1 MPISLRL
8 SDDGTRLETR
18 GIQRGTHIVYTV
30 RPGDTLYSIANQF
43 GTSVPAVI
51 EANALYPPVADPG
64 LIYPGQKLLVR
75 VPGMT
80 DQSAVIHQVTEGDT
94 MFRLAERYSHGL
106 EMLAAVNQMQLPEI
120 LPVARLVN
128 VLSFV
133 YEVEPGDSL
142 FRIAGRLGVPMS
154 TIARANQG
162 RPGFSPEVLYPGFRL
177 VVPLPSSTNIAV
189 FQPLPGTPITAGQ
202 PLIGIARAFEAAALY
217 RIVDAAG
224 QTVTD
229 EQPFMT
235 DAGAPMFGNFEVP
248 IKIERKPANATG
260 TLMVY
265 TRSAR
270 DGSIQDLVE
279 VAVTFG

>member
-8 SDDGTRLETR
+8 SGDGTRLETR
-18 GIQRGTHIVYTV
+18 GIQRGTHVVYTV

-43 GTSVPAVI
+43 GTSVPAII

-106 EMLAAVNQMQLPEI
+106 EMLAAVNQMQHPEI

-162 RPGFSPEVLYPGFRL
+162 RPGFSPDVLYPGFRL

-189 FQPLPGTPITAGQ
+189 FQPLPSTPITAGQ
-202 PLIGIARAFEAAALY
+202 PLTGIARAFEAAVLY

-224 QTVTD
+224 QTVTG

-235 DAGAPMFGNFEVP
+235 DAGAPMFGSFEVP
-248 IKIERKPANATG
+248 IKIERKPAAASG